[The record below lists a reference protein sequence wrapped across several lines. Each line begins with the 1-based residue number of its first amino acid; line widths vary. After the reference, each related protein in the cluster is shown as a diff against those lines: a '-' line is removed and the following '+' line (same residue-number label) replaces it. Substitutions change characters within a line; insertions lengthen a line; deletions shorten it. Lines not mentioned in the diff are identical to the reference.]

1 MKYRKNIPLMP
12 LRALAEA
19 VVDPP
24 PERRKH
30 DTLLA
35 ETRIERDLSGREI
48 ARTVGVR
55 VAAQTPIDR
64 YLSQGHISPDQWW
77 GGDEIRSAFERSS
90 FEIIAKSRWDAQPT
104 GGLNDF
110 ASVSLAAC
118 AARRDYRQAIESLP
132 PRLAPI
138 IVHVCCLRGYAADWA
153 ISKGLPRGD
162 GMALL
167 RLGLDLLADHYGR
180 VKGHHL
186 DMKKR

>member
-1 MKYRKNIPLMP
+1 LEFDHVLFSNSGAYLMKYRKNITLMS

-35 ETRIERDLSGREI
+35 ETRIERDPSGREI

-77 GGDEIRSAFERSS
+77 GGDEIRS
-90 FEIIAKSRWDAQPT
+90 
-104 GGLNDF
+104 
-110 ASVSLAAC
+110 V
-118 AARRDYRQAIESLP
+118 
-132 PRLAPI
+132 
-138 IVHVCCLRGYAADWA
+138 
-153 ISKGLPRGD
+153 
-162 GMALL
+162 
-167 RLGLDLLADHYGR
+167 
-180 VKGHHL
+180 
-186 DMKKR
+186 